1 VKHLTHPEDFRGN
14 GKRHPQPVI
23 NLPLLPVMITLCLA
37 ALPAMLQAETKRTGH
52 RLVNTA
58 NRVTERQATPYRPK
72 SPPPAVSGKSVIVL
86 DPRNGDILHARE
98 PDTRRPI
105 ASIQKL
111 LTALVV
117 LDKGSLHSRVKV
129 SVSDTR
135 VEPTKI
141 NIRANQNYRK
151 SDLLAVLLVRSGNDV
166 AHCLARTHSGSQE
179 NFARAMNA
187 KAKSLGMKNS
197 HFKNPHGLTRTGQ
210 YSTARDTAILAIA
223 AYRHNTIRSMTSIR
237 KLPFRFADGKQAT
250 FSNTN
255 KVLHRYSYCNGLKT
269 GYTRA
274 SGKCLASSA
283 KKGNR
288 EVIVVILGS
297 SSANI
302 WDDSQK
308 LLAWGLGS

>member
-1 VKHLTHPEDFRGN
+1 
-14 GKRHPQPVI
+14 
-23 NLPLLPVMITLCLA
+23 
-37 ALPAMLQAETKRTGH
+37 MLQAETKRTGH
-52 RLVNTA
+52 RPGNTVT
-58 NRVTERQATPYRPK
+58 RVPERHATPYRPK
-72 SPPPAVSGKSVIVL
+72 SPPPTVSGKSVIVL
-86 DPRNGDILHARE
+86 DPRNADILHARD

-117 LDKGSLHSRVKV
+117 LDRGSLHSKVKV
-129 SVSDTR
+129 AVSDTQ

-141 NIRANQNYRK
+141 NIRTNQIYKK

-166 AHCLARTHSGSQE
+166 AHCLARDHSGGQE
-179 NFARAMNA
+179 AFARAMNA
-187 KAKSLGMKNS
+187 KARSLGMNHS
-197 HFKNPHGLTRTGQ
+197 HFRNPHGLTRSGQ
-210 YSTARDTAILAIA
+210 YSTARDVAILAIA

-237 KLPFRFADGKQAT
+237 KLPFRFADGKHTT

-283 KKGNR
+283 KKGSR
-288 EVIVVILGS
+288 EVIVIILGS
-297 SSANI
+297 SSATI
-302 WDDSQK
+302 WDDSQR

>member
-1 VKHLTHPEDFRGN
+1 MTHLTNPEHARKNNQPGPFSAITML
-14 GKRHPQPVI
+14 PVI
-23 NLPLLPVMITLCLA
+23 FTLCLVTA
-37 ALPAMLQAETKRTGH
+37 PGILHAETKRPGH
-52 RLVNTA
+52 HLVNTA
-58 NRVTERQATPYRPK
+58 NRSSQKPTPYRPK
-72 SPPPAVSGKSVIVL
+72 APPPAVSGKSVIVL
-86 DPRNGDILHARE
+86 DPHNGDILYAKD

-117 LDKGSLHSRVKV
+117 LDRGNLHSKVRVAA
-129 SVSDTR
+129 SDTR

-141 NIRANQNYRK
+141 NIRTNQSYRK

-187 KAKSLGMKNS
+187 KARSLGMKNS
-197 HFKNPHGLTRTGQ
+197 HFRNPHGLTRSGQ
-210 YSTARDTAILAIA
+210 YSTARDAAILAIA

-237 KLPFRFADGKQAT
+237 KLPFRFADGKQTT
-250 FSNTN
+250 FTNTN

-283 KKGNR
+283 RKGNR

-308 LLAWGLGS
+308 LLQWGLGS

>member
-1 VKHLTHPEDFRGN
+1 MT
-14 GKRHPQPVI
+14 
-23 NLPLLPVMITLCLA
+23 LPLLPVIITFCLV
-37 ALPAMLQAETKRTGH
+37 ALPGMSRAETKRTGH
-52 RLVNTA
+52 HLVNTA
-58 NRVTERQATPYRPK
+58 NRIAQRPSTPYRPT

-86 DPRNGDILHARE
+86 DPRTGDILHAKA

-117 LDKGSLHSRVKV
+117 LDQGGLHSKIKV
-129 SVSDTR
+129 AVSDTQ

-141 NIRANQNYRK
+141 NIRANQSYRK

-166 AHCLARTHSGSQE
+166 AHCLARNHSGSQE
-179 NFARAMNA
+179 GFARAMNA
-187 KAKSLGMKNS
+187 KARSLGMNHS

-210 YSTARDTAILAIA
+210 YSTARDVGILAIA

-283 KKGNR
+283 KKGTR
-288 EVIVVILGS
+288 EVIVIILGS
-297 SSANI
+297 SSTNI
-302 WDDSQK
+302 WNDSQK

>member
-1 VKHLTHPEDFRGN
+1 
-14 GKRHPQPVI
+14 
-23 NLPLLPVMITLCLA
+23 
-37 ALPAMLQAETKRTGH
+37 MLQAETKRPGH
-52 RLVNTA
+52 HLVNTA
-58 NRVTERQATPYRPK
+58 NRTAERNTSRYRPK
-72 SPPPAVSGKSVIVL
+72 TSPPAVSGKSIIVL
-86 DPRNGDILHARE
+86 DPGNGDILHAKDA
-98 PDTRRPI
+98 DTRRPI

-117 LDKGSLHSRVKV
+117 LDRGDLHSRVKIAA
-129 SVSDTR
+129 SDTR

-141 NIRANQNYRK
+141 NIRTNQSYRK

-166 AHCLARTHSGSQE
+166 AHCLARNHSGSQE

-187 KAKSLGMKNS
+187 KARSLGMKNS
-197 HFKNPHGLTRTGQ
+197 HFKNPHGLTRSGQ
-210 YSTARDTAILAIA
+210 YSTARDVAILAIA

-237 KLPFRFADGKQAT
+237 KLPFRFADGKHTT

-274 SGKCLASSA
+274 SGKCLTSSA
-283 KKGNR
+283 KKGSR

>member
-1 VKHLTHPEDFRGN
+1 MKHLPYPENSRGD
-14 GKRHPQPVI
+14 GKQCHRPAI
-23 NLPLLPVMITLCLA
+23 TLPLLHVIIICSAVLPV
-37 ALPAMLQAETKRTGH
+37 MLQAETKRTGH
-52 RLVNTA
+52 RPGNTVT
-58 NRVTERQATPYRPK
+58 RVPERHATPYRPK
-72 SPPPAVSGKSVIVL
+72 SPPPTVSGKSVIVL
-86 DPRNGDILHARE
+86 DPRNGDILHARD

-117 LDKGSLHSRVKV
+117 LDRGSLHSKVKV
-129 SVSDTR
+129 AVSDTQ

-141 NIRANQNYRK
+141 NIRTNQIYKK

-166 AHCLARTHSGSQE
+166 AHCLARDHSGGQE
-179 NFARAMNA
+179 AFARAMNA
-187 KAKSLGMKNS
+187 KARSLGMNHS
-197 HFKNPHGLTRTGQ
+197 HFRNPHGLTRSGQ
-210 YSTARDTAILAIA
+210 YSTARDVAILAIA

-237 KLPFRFADGKQAT
+237 KLPFRFADGKRTT

-283 KKGNR
+283 KKGSR

-297 SSANI
+297 SSATI
-302 WDDSQK
+302 WDDSQR

>member
-1 VKHLTHPEDFRGN
+1 M
-14 GKRHPQPVI
+14 
-23 NLPLLPVMITLCLA
+23 PLLHFIIICST
-37 ALPAMLQAETKRTGH
+37 ALPVMLQAETKRPGH
-52 RLVNTA
+52 RVVNTVT
-58 NRVTERQATPYRPK
+58 RVPERAATPYRPK
-72 SPPPAVSGKSVIVL
+72 SPPPAVSGKSIIVL
-86 DPRNGDILHARE
+86 DPRNGDILHARD

-111 LTALVV
+111 LTALVI
-117 LDKGSLHSRVKV
+117 LDRGSLHSKVKV
-129 SVSDTR
+129 AVSDTR

-141 NIRANQNYRK
+141 NIRTNQIYRK

-166 AHCLARTHSGSQE
+166 AHCLARDHSGDQE
-179 NFARAMNA
+179 AFARAMNT
-187 KAKSLGMKNS
+187 KARNIGMNHS
-197 HFKNPHGLTRTGQ
+197 HFKNPHGLTRSGQ
-210 YSTARDTAILAIA
+210 YSTARDAAILAIA

-237 KLPFRFADGKQAT
+237 KLPFRFADGKRTT

-255 KVLHRYSYCNGLKT
+255 QVLHRYSYCNGLKT

-283 KKGNR
+283 KKGSR

>member
-1 VKHLTHPEDFRGN
+1 MKHLTNPESTLKKNICSNPASAIALFWTIITACLVAA
-14 GKRHPQPVI
+14 PS
-23 NLPLLPVMITLCLA
+23 LLC
-37 ALPAMLQAETKRTGH
+37 AETKRPGQQ
-52 RLVNTA
+52 LVNTA
-58 NRVTERQATPYRPK
+58 NRITQKTAPPYRPA

-86 DPRNGDILHARE
+86 DPRNGDILYAKN

-111 LTALVV
+111 LTALVA
-117 LDKGSLHSRVKV
+117 LDQGALHSKVKV
-129 SVSDTR
+129 AVSDTR

-141 NIRANQNYRK
+141 NIRAGQIYKK

-166 AHCLARTHSGSQE
+166 AHCLARNHSGSE
-179 NFARAMNA
+179 GNFARAMNA
-187 KAKSLGMKNS
+187 KARSLGMKNS
-197 HFKNPHGLTRTGQ
+197 HFKNPHGLTRSGQ
-210 YSTARDTAILAIA
+210 YSTARDAAILAIA

-237 KLPFRFADGKQAT
+237 KLPFRFADGKQTT
-250 FSNTN
+250 FTNTN
-255 KVLHRYSYCNGLKT
+255 KVLQRYPYCNGLKT

-283 KKGNR
+283 RKGNR

-297 SSANI
+297 SSAKI

-308 LLAWGLGS
+308 LLEWGLGS

>member
-1 VKHLTHPEDFRGN
+1 MSNLTHPENTLKKYIRSS
-14 GKRHPQPVI
+14 PASA
-23 NLPLLPVMITLCLA
+23 ITLFWAIITACLIA
-37 ALPAMLQAETKRTGH
+37 IPGLLCAETKRPGQQ
-52 RLVNTA
+52 LVNTA
-58 NRVTERQATPYRPK
+58 NRITQKTAPPYRPA

-86 DPRNGDILHARE
+86 DPRNGDILYAKN

-111 LTALVV
+111 LTALVT
-117 LDKGSLHSRVKV
+117 LDQGDLHSKVRVA
-129 SVSDTR
+129 VSDTQ

-141 NIRANQNYRK
+141 NIRAGQIYKK

-166 AHCLARTHSGSQE
+166 AHCLARNHSGSEE
-179 NFARAMNA
+179 NFSRAMNA
-187 KAKSLGMKNS
+187 KARSLGMKNS
-197 HFKNPHGLTRTGQ
+197 HFKNPHGLTRSGQ
-210 YSTARDTAILAIA
+210 YSTARDAAILAIA

-237 KLPFRFADGKQAT
+237 KLPFRFADGKQTT
-250 FSNTN
+250 FTNTN
-255 KVLHRYSYCNGLKT
+255 KVLHRAPYCNGLKT

-283 KKGNR
+283 RKGKR

-297 SSANI
+297 SSAKI

-308 LLAWGLGS
+308 LLEWGLGS

>member
-1 VKHLTHPEDFRGN
+1 MKHLNYQENTLKKYIRSSPAS
-14 GKRHPQPVI
+14 V
-23 NLPLLPVMITLCLA
+23 ITLFWTIITACLVA
-37 ALPAMLQAETKRTGH
+37 APSLLCAETKRPGQQ
-52 RLVNTA
+52 LVNTA
-58 NRVTERQATPYRPK
+58 NRITQKPAPPYRPA

-86 DPRNGDILHARE
+86 DPRNGDILYAKN

-111 LTALVV
+111 LTALVA
-117 LDKGSLHSRVKV
+117 LEQGNLHSKVRVA
-129 SVSDTR
+129 VSDTQ

-141 NIRANQNYRK
+141 NIRAGQIYKK

-166 AHCLARTHSGSQE
+166 AHCLARNHSGSEE

-187 KAKSLGMKNS
+187 KARSLGMKNS
-197 HFKNPHGLTRTGQ
+197 HFKNPHGLTRSGQ
-210 YSTARDTAILAIA
+210 YSTARDAAILAIA

-237 KLPFRFADGKQAT
+237 KLPFRFADGKQST
-250 FSNTN
+250 FTNTN
-255 KVLHRYSYCNGLKT
+255 KVLQRYPYCNGLKT

-283 KKGNR
+283 RKGTS

-297 SSANI
+297 SSAKI

-308 LLAWGLGS
+308 LLEWGLGS